1 VFCIQ
6 ILMRPILP
14 EPDLSE
20 RIHDSVL
27 EAICSGELKSGV
39 RITQE
44 DLANKFGVSRQP
56 VLQAMMLL
64 RREGFLVETGRKGVC
79 VAPLDVEKANNLYYV
94 RAALDG
100 AAARLAASR
109 YTADLSYRGR
119 LLLDVGRRA
128 VASANIP
135 SVIEA
140 DIDFHLFVYEASGN
154 PLIAE
159 TAQPHWQHMRRVM
172 AAVLSEDDLRVS
184 VWDEH
189 EAILRALEAGQVV
202 ESEALCRKHTEQ
214 MADILT
220 GRLKDV
226 IARAA

>member
-1 VFCIQ
+1 
-6 ILMRPILP
+6 MRPFAP

-20 RIHDSVL
+20 RIHDAVL
-27 EAICSGELKSGV
+27 DAICSGELRSGA

-44 DLANKFGVSRQP
+44 ELAQQFGVSRQP

-64 RREGFLVETGRKGVC
+64 RREGFLIDAGRKGVR
-79 VAPLDVEKANNLYYV
+79 VAPLDVEQANNLYYV

-100 AAARLAASR
+100 AAARLAAAR
-109 YTADLSYRGR
+109 YTPELAHRGR
-119 LLLDVGRRA
+119 LLIDVGRRA
-128 VASANIP
+128 VVSGNIP
-135 SVIEA
+135 FVIEA

-189 EAILRALEAGQVV
+189 EAILRAFEAGEVA
-202 ESEALCRKHTEQ
+202 EGEALCRKHTEQ
-214 MADILT
+214 MAGILT

-226 IARAA
+226 ISRAA

>member
-64 RREGFLVETGRKGVC
+64 RREGFLIEAGRKGVC
-79 VAPLDVEKANNLYYV
+79 VA
-94 RAALDG
+94 
-100 AAARLAASR
+100 ARLAAAR
-109 YTADLSYRGR
+109 YTPDLAYRGR

-128 VASANIP
+128 IKSGNVQ

-140 DIDFHLFVYEASGN
+140 DIDFHLFIYEASGN
-154 PLIAE
+154 PLIGE

-172 AAVLSEDDLRVS
+172 AAALSEDDMRVS

-189 EAILRALEAGQVV
+189 EVILNTLEAGNALEA
-202 ESEALCRKHTEQ
+202 ESLCRNHVEQ
-214 MADILT
+214 MADILM
-220 GRLKDV
+220 GRLKVV
-226 IARAA
+226 ISNAA

>member
-1 VFCIQ
+1 MKAFDF
-6 ILMRPILP
+6 

-20 RIHDSVL
+20 RIHDAVL
-27 EAICSGELKSGV
+27 EAICSGELKAGT
-39 RITQE
+39 RLTQE
-44 DLANKFGVSRQP
+44 ELAQKFGVSRQP

-64 RREGFLVETGRKGVC
+64 RREGFLIETGRKGVC
-79 VAPLDVEKANNLYYV
+79 VAPLDMQQVRNLYVV

-100 AAARLAASR
+100 AAARLAAGR
-109 YTADLSYRGR
+109 YTPELAHRGR

-128 VASANIP
+128 VASAHVP

-154 PLIAE
+154 PLIGE
-159 TAQPHWQHMRRVM
+159 TAQPHWQHLRRVM
-172 AAVLSEDDLRVS
+172 AAALSEDDMRVS

-189 EAILRALEAGQVV
+189 EGILRALEANQV
-202 ESEALCRKHTEQ
+202 EEAEALCRGHAEQ

-220 GRLKDV
+220 GRLKVV
-226 IARAA
+226 ISRAA

>member
-1 VFCIQ
+1 
-6 ILMRPILP
+6 MRPILP

-27 EAICSGELKSGV
+27 KAICSGQLKAGE

-44 DLANKFGVSRQP
+44 ELAQKFGVSRQP

-79 VAPLDVEKANNLYYV
+79 VAPLDVEKAHNLYVV
-94 RAALDG
+94 RGALDG
-100 AAARLAASR
+100 AAARLAAGRSSPE
-109 YTADLSYRGR
+109 LMHRGR

-128 VASANIP
+128 AASGNVP

-140 DIDFHLFVYEASGN
+140 DIDFHLFIYEASGN
-154 PLIAE
+154 PLIGE
-159 TAQPHWQHMRRVM
+159 TAQPHWQHLRRVM
-172 AAVLSEDDLRVS
+172 AAALSEDDLRIN

-189 EAILRALEAGQVV
+189 EGILRAIEAGQTA
-202 ESEALCRKHTEQ
+202 EAEALARDHAVQ

-220 GRLKDV
+220 GRLRV
-226 IARAA
+226 FISRAA

>member
-1 VFCIQ
+1 
-6 ILMRPILP
+6 MRPILP

-27 EAICSGELKSGV
+27 EAICSGELKAGERV
-39 RITQE
+39 TQE
-44 DLANKFGVSRQP
+44 ELAQKFGVSRQP

-79 VAPLDVEKANNLYYV
+79 VAPLDVEKAHNLYVV
-94 RAALDG
+94 RGALDG
-100 AAARLAASR
+100 AAARLAAGRASPE
-109 YTADLSYRGR
+109 LMHRGR

-128 VASANIP
+128 AASGHVP

-140 DIDFHLFVYEASGN
+140 DIDFHLFIYEASGN
-154 PLIAE
+154 PLIGE
-159 TAQPHWQHMRRVM
+159 TAQPHWQHLRRVM
-172 AAVLSEDDLRVS
+172 AAALSEDDLRVN

-189 EAILRALEAGQVV
+189 EGILRAIEAGQTA
-202 ESEALCRKHTEQ
+202 EAEALARDHAVQ

-220 GRLKDV
+220 GRLRV
-226 IARAA
+226 FISRAA

>member
-1 VFCIQ
+1 
-6 ILMRPILP
+6 MRPIVP

-27 EAICSGELKSGV
+27 DAICSGELKAGA

-44 DLANKFGVSRQP
+44 ELAQKFGVSRQP

-79 VAPLDVEKANNLYYV
+79 VAPLDVEKAHNLYVV
-94 RAALDG
+94 RGALDG
-100 AAARLAASR
+100 AAARLAAGR
-109 YTADLSYRGR
+109 CTPELAHRGR

-128 VASANIP
+128 AASGHVPTA
-135 SVIEA
+135 IEA
-140 DIDFHLFVYEASGN
+140 DIDFHLFIYEASGN
-154 PLIAE
+154 PLIGE
-159 TAQPHWQHMRRVM
+159 TAQPHWQHLRRVM
-172 AAVLSEDDLRVS
+172 AAALSESDLRIN

-189 EAILRALEAGQVV
+189 EGILRALENGQVA
-202 ESEALCRKHTEQ
+202 EAEALARDHAVQ

-220 GRLKDV
+220 GRLRV
-226 IARAA
+226 FISRAA

>member
-1 VFCIQ
+1 
-6 ILMRPILP
+6 MRPILP

-27 EAICSGELKSGV
+27 DAICSGELKAGA

-44 DLANKFGVSRQP
+44 ELAQKFGVSRQP

-79 VAPLDVEKANNLYYV
+79 VAPLDVEKAHNLYVV
-94 RAALDG
+94 RGALDG
-100 AAARLAASR
+100 AAARLAAGRPSPE
-109 YTADLSYRGR
+109 LMHRGR

-128 VASANIP
+128 AASGHVP

-140 DIDFHLFVYEASGN
+140 DIDFHLFIYEASGN
-154 PLIAE
+154 PLIGE
-159 TAQPHWQHMRRVM
+159 TAQPHWQHLRRVM
-172 AAVLSEDDLRVS
+172 AAALSEDDLRIN

-189 EAILRALEAGQVV
+189 EGILRAVEAGQTA
-202 ESEALCRKHTEQ
+202 EAEALARDHAVQ

-220 GRLKDV
+220 GRLRV
-226 IARAA
+226 FISRAA

>member
-1 VFCIQ
+1 
-6 ILMRPILP
+6 MRPILP

-27 EAICSGELKSGV
+27 DAICSGELKAGA

-44 DLANKFGVSRQP
+44 ELAQKFGVSRQP

-79 VAPLDVEKANNLYYV
+79 VAPLDVEKAHNLYVV
-94 RAALDG
+94 RGALDG
-100 AAARLAASR
+100 AAARLAAGRPSPE
-109 YTADLSYRGR
+109 LMHRGR

-128 VASANIP
+128 AASAHVP

-140 DIDFHLFVYEASGN
+140 DIDFHLFIYEASGN
-154 PLIAE
+154 PLIGE
-159 TAQPHWQHMRRVM
+159 TAQPHWQHLRRVM
-172 AAVLSEDDLRVS
+172 AAALSEDDLRIN

-189 EAILRALEAGQVV
+189 EGILRAIEAGQTT
-202 ESEALCRKHTEQ
+202 EAEALARDHAVQ

-220 GRLKDV
+220 GRLRV
-226 IARAA
+226 FISRAA

>member
-1 VFCIQ
+1 
-6 ILMRPILP
+6 MRPIIP

-27 EAICSGELKSGV
+27 DAICSGELKAGA

-44 DLANKFGVSRQP
+44 ELAQKFGVSRQP

-79 VAPLDVEKANNLYYV
+79 VAPLDVEKAHNLYVV
-94 RAALDG
+94 RGALDG
-100 AAARLAASR
+100 AAARLAAGR
-109 YTADLSYRGR
+109 PTPELMHRGR

-128 VASANIP
+128 AASGHVP

-140 DIDFHLFVYEASGN
+140 DIDFHLFIYEASGN
-154 PLIAE
+154 PLIGE
-159 TAQPHWQHMRRVM
+159 TAQPHWQHLRRVM
-172 AAVLSEDDLRVS
+172 AAALSEDDLRIN

-189 EAILRALEAGQVV
+189 EGILRAIEAGQTI
-202 ESEALCRKHTEQ
+202 EAEALARDHAVQ

-220 GRLKDV
+220 GRLRV
-226 IARAA
+226 FISRAA